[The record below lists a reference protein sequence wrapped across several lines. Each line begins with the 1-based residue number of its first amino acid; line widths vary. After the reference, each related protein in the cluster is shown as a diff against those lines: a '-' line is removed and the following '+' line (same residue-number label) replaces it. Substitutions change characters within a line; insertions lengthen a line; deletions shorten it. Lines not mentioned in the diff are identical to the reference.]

1 MKSRALLAVLGV
13 VLSARAATGATH
25 TWTGAVSPFWSNI
38 GNWTGGTPAGDPDA
52 DLVFPASGFSNPTS
66 TNDIPALT
74 VNSIK
79 FETTGFTIGGAPGS
93 SLTVKSAIL
102 PPTDGSTGT
111 NTISLPLEV
120 ATTAFVTVNTGT
132 LVLSGPISGG
142 ELNVSGQPSG
152 TVVLTGSS
160 ANSLLHLAGFA
171 SVFVNGSQPLTPAQ
185 VNGGILGG
193 TGTIGPL
200 TAVDLGY
207 VQPGTAATGI
217 LTAQGDSTL
226 GCNST
231 FRSRLTGPTAAAGYD
246 RLAIAGT
253 LTIQPPT
260 GRICQ
265 GVRLELSPAGPVS
278 LGETFTILQTTG
290 SLTGTFASIP
300 DGTIVTAVCQNFRVN
315 YTANAVVATRVAGA
329 TPIAVATGATTMCPG
344 GTPAALT
351 GSGGETCSWTPA
363 LGLDDPNSC
372 SPLASPM
379 TTTTYSLTVT
389 GPPDCSSSNLA
400 QITVTVDPSCGP
412 SPAEFF
418 TVSPCRV
425 ADTRGGSPL
434 AADSVRVF
442 SVAGQCGIPVGAR
455 QVALNVTAVLPTS
468 DGFLTL
474 YADGTPRPARPTLNY
489 RQSQIRAN
497 NAIVPLSPAGDLA
510 VYCGGSAVDVLVDV
524 VGYYQ

>member
-1 MKSRALLAVLGV
+1 VS
-13 VLSARAATGATH
+13 SA
-25 TWTGAVSPFWSNI
+25 WSNN

-52 DLVFPASGFSNPTS
+52 DLVFPASGFSNPT
-66 TNDIPALT
+66 TTDDIPGALT

-79 FETTGFTIGGAPGS
+79 FETTGFAIAGAAGS
-93 SLTVKSAIL
+93 SLTVKSGIL
-102 PPTDGSTGT
+102 PPTNGSTGT

-120 ATTAFVTVNTGT
+120 GTTAFVTVNTGT
-132 LVLSGPISGG
+132 LLLSGPVSGG

-160 ANSLLHLAGFA
+160 TNSLLHLAGFA

-193 TGTIGPL
+193 TGTVGPV

-246 RLAIAGT
+246 RFVVAGT
-253 LTIQPPT
+253 LTIQPST

-290 SLTGTFASIP
+290 SLTGTFASVP
-300 DGTIVTAVCQNFRVN
+300 DGTVVTADCQNFRVN

-329 TPIAVATGATTMCPG
+329 APVAVATGTTTMCLG
-344 GTPAALT
+344 GTPAALA
-351 GSGGETCSWTPA
+351 GSGGEACSWTPA
-363 LGLDDPNSC
+363 LGLDDPGSC

-389 GPPDCSSSNLA
+389 GPPDCPSTNPA
-400 QITVTVDPSCGP
+400 QVTVTVDLSCGP
-412 SPAEFF
+412 TPAKFF
-418 TVSPCRV
+418 TVPPCRV
-425 ADTRGGSPL
+425 VDTRGSTPL
-434 AADSVRVF
+434 PADSERVF
-442 SVAGQCGIPVGAR
+442 PVAGQCGIPVGAR
-455 QVALNVTAVLPTS
+455 QVVLNVTAVLPTS

-474 YADGTPRPARPTLNY
+474 YAAGTPRPARPTLNY
-489 RQSQIRAN
+489 RGGQVRAN
-497 NAIVPLSPAGDLA
+497 NAIVPLSPAGELA
-510 VYCGGSAVDVLVDV
+510 VFCGGGAVDVLVDV